1 MDRRRVQTRGA
12 GRRAAVSDRLPVVL
26 DVDTGTDDA
35 LALAYAVAS
44 PRIEL
49 VAVTTVAGN
58 VDVGKTTANTLAVL
72 DWLGAGDVPVHRG
85 ASRPLARPHRDASYF
100 HDEGGLGG
108 ARLPKS
114 TRSIGADKGPA
125 ALIRLARQRPGELT
139 LVALGPLTNLAIALN
154 VEPELPDLLKS
165 VVVMGG
171 AYTVPG
177 NTTPA
182 AEFNILVD
190 PEAADQVFRAPF
202 PHLTAVGLDVTEQVA
217 LTRDDWDAVN
227 EASSLPRPASL
238 LREVGRSAFSTLGH
252 DRFSLHDP
260 LSVAVA
266 IDPTLIAVRD
276 LAIAVNTVEPEL
288 GRTRITGPGNIRV
301 AESVDAQRALADFRR
316 TVGLPTS
323 KNGNMRIDLN

>member
-1 MDRRRVQTRGA
+1 MTEQV
-12 GRRAAVSDRLPVVL
+12 PVIL

-35 LALAYAVAS
+35 LALGYAVAS

-58 VDVGKTTANTLAVL
+58 VGVEKTTANTLAVL

-85 ASRPLARPHRDASYF
+85 ASRPLVRPHRDAVYF

-108 ARLPKS
+108 AQLPPS
-114 TRSIGADKGPA
+114 TRSVGADRGPA
-125 ALIRLARQRPGELT
+125 ALIRLARLRPREVT
-139 LVALGPLTNLAIALN
+139 LVTLGPLTNLAIALN
-154 VEPELPDLLKS
+154 VEPNLPELLKS

-171 AYTVPG
+171 AYSVPG

-190 PEAADQVFRAPF
+190 PEAAEQVFTARF
-202 PHLTAVGLDVTEQVA
+202 PNLTTVGLDVTERVA

-227 EASSLPRPASL
+227 AASTIPPPATL
-238 LREVGRSAFSTLGH
+238 LREVGKFAFSRLG
-252 DRFSLHDP
+252 REQFSLHDP

-266 IDPTLIAVRD
+266 IDPTLIDVRELAV
-276 LAIAVNTVEPEL
+276 AIDFVEPER
-288 GRTRITGPGNIRV
+288 GRTRIVGPGSVRV
-301 AESVDAQRALADFRR
+301 ATSVDAQRALEEFRR
-316 TVGLPTS
+316 TVGLPTARH
-323 KNGNMRIDLN
+323 GDMRIAVS

>member
-1 MDRRRVQTRGA
+1 M
-12 GRRAAVSDRLPVVL
+12 SERLPVVL

-35 LALAYAVAS
+35 LAMAYAVAS

-49 VAVTTVAGN
+49 IAVTTVAGN
-58 VDVGKTTANTLAVL
+58 VDVARTTANTLSVL

-108 ARLPKS
+108 ARLPNS
-114 TRSIGADKGPA
+114 TRSIGVDKGPA

-154 VEPELPDLLKS
+154 VEPELPELLKS

-177 NTTPA
+177 NTTPT

-190 PEAADQVFRAPF
+190 PEAADQIFKAPF
-202 PHLTAVGLDVTEQVA
+202 PHLTAVGLDVTQQVE
-217 LTRDDWDAVN
+217 LTRDDWNAVN
-227 EASSLPRPASL
+227 EASSLPRQAIL
-238 LREVGRSAFSTLGH
+238 LREVGRSAFSTLGQ

-266 IDPTLIAVRD
+266 IDPTLIAVNE
-276 LAIAVNTVEPEL
+276 LAIAVDTVEPEL
-288 GRTRITGPGNIRV
+288 GRTRIAGPGTIRV
-301 AESVDAQRALADFRR
+301 ATSVDAQRALEDFRR
-316 TVGLPTS
+316 TLGLPTS
-323 KNGNMRIDLN
+323 RNRDRRIDLG

>member
-1 MDRRRVQTRGA
+1 MSG
-12 GRRAAVSDRLPVVL
+12 RLPVVL

-44 PRIEL
+44 PGIEL
-49 VAVTTVAGN
+49 IAVTTVAGN
-58 VDVGKTTANTLAVL
+58 VDVTKTTANTLSVL
-72 DWLGAGDVPVHRG
+72 DWLGAAHVPVHRG
-85 ASRPLARPHRDASYF
+85 ASRPLVRPHRDASYF

-108 ARLPKS
+108 AQLPTS
-114 TRSIGADKGPA
+114 TRPVGADKGPA

-154 VEPELPDLLKS
+154 VQPDLPELLNS

-190 PEAADQVFRAPF
+190 PEAADQVFSAPF
-202 PHLTAVGLDVTEQVA
+202 SNLTAVGLDVTEQVV

-227 EASSLPRPASL
+227 QAASLPRPVNL
-238 LREVGRSAFSTLGH
+238 FREVGRTAFAKQGLVQ
-252 DRFSLHDP
+252 FALHDP

-266 IDPTLIAVRD
+266 ISPNLIGIRALEIAVE
-276 LAIAVNTVEPEL
+276 TGEPEL
-288 GRTRITGPGNIRV
+288 GRTRIAGPGNVRV
-301 AESVDAQRALADFRR
+301 AVSVDSQRALDDFRQ
-316 TVGLPTS
+316 TLGLPATRNLGKS
-323 KNGNMRIDLN
+323 IDVG

>member
-1 MDRRRVQTRGA
+1 VTERVP
-12 GRRAAVSDRLPVVL
+12 LIL

-44 PRIEL
+44 PSVDL

-58 VDVGKTTANTLAVL
+58 VDIEKTTANTLSVL

-85 ASRPLARPHRDASYF
+85 ASRPLVRPHRDAVYF

-108 ARLPKS
+108 AQLPPS
-114 TRSIGADKGPA
+114 RRSVGADRGPA
-125 ALIRLARQRPGELT
+125 AVIRLARLRPGELT
-139 LVALGPLTNLAIALN
+139 LVTLGPLTNLAIALN
-154 VEPELPDLLKS
+154 VEPALPELLKS

-190 PEAADQVFRAPF
+190 PEAAEQVFSAPF
-202 PHLTAVGLDVTEQVA
+202 PNLTAAGLDVTERVA
-217 LTRDDWDAVN
+217 LTRDDWDSVN
-227 EASSLPRPASL
+227 AASSLPPSASL
-238 LREVGRSAFSTLGH
+238 LREVGRFAFSRLGR
-252 DRFSLHDP
+252 DQFSLHDP

-266 IDPTLIAVRD
+266 IDPTLIDVRE
-276 LAIAVNTVEPEL
+276 LAIAVDTVEPER
-288 GRTRITGPGNIRV
+288 GRTRIVGPGTVRV
-301 AESVDAQRALADFRR
+301 AASVDAQRALEEFRR
-316 TVGLPTS
+316 TVGLPS
-323 KNGNMRIDLN
+323 SRRGDMRIGVG

>member
-1 MDRRRVQTRGA
+1 VTEQ
-12 GRRAAVSDRLPVVL
+12 VPVIL

-35 LALAYAVAS
+35 LALGYAVAS

-58 VDVGKTTANTLAVL
+58 VGVEKTTANTLAVL

-85 ASRPLARPHRDASYF
+85 ASRPLVRPHRDAVYF

-108 ARLPKS
+108 AQLLPS
-114 TRSIGADKGPA
+114 TRSVGADRGPA
-125 ALIRLARQRPGELT
+125 ALIRLARLRPRELT
-139 LVALGPLTNLAIALN
+139 LVTLGPLTNLAIALN
-154 VEPELPDLLKS
+154 VEPNLPELLKS

-171 AYTVPG
+171 AYSVPG

-190 PEAADQVFRAPF
+190 PEAAEQVFTARF
-202 PHLTAVGLDVTEQVA
+202 PTLTTVGLDVTERVA

-227 EASSLPRPASL
+227 AASTIPPPATL
-238 LREVGRSAFSTLGH
+238 LREVGKFAFSRLG
-252 DRFSLHDP
+252 REQFSLHDP

-266 IDPTLIAVRD
+266 IDPTLIDVRELAV
-276 LAIAVNTVEPEL
+276 AIDFVEPER
-288 GRTRITGPGNIRV
+288 GRTRIVGPGSVRV
-301 AESVDAQRALADFRR
+301 ATSVDAQRALEEFRR
-316 TVGLPTS
+316 TVGLPTARH
-323 KNGNMRIDLN
+323 GDMRIAVS

>member
-1 MDRRRVQTRGA
+1 
-12 GRRAAVSDRLPVVL
+12 VSERLPIVL
-26 DVDTGTDDA
+26 DVDTGIDDA
-35 LALAYAVAS
+35 LALAYAVTS
-44 PRIEL
+44 PMIEL
-49 VAVTTVAGN
+49 IAVTTVAGN
-58 VDVGKTTANTLAVL
+58 VDVAKTTANTLSVL
-72 DWLGAGDVPVHRG
+72 DWLGAGHVPVHRG

-125 ALIRLARQRPGELT
+125 ALIRLVRQRPGELI

-154 VEPELPDLLKS
+154 VEPELPELLKS

-177 NTTPA
+177 NMTPA
-182 AEFNILVD
+182 AEFNVLVD

-202 PHLTAVGLDVTEQVA
+202 PHLTAVGLDVTERVA

-227 EASSLPRPASL
+227 EASSLSRPANL
-238 LREVGRSAFSTLGH
+238 LREVGRSAFSKLGQ

-266 IDPTLIAVRD
+266 VDPTLIAVRE
-276 LAIAVNTVEPEL
+276 LEIAVDTVEPEL

-301 AESVDAQRALADFRR
+301 AEFVDAQRALADFRR

-323 KNGNMRIDLN
+323 KKGKTRLDLN

>member
-1 MDRRRVQTRGA
+1 VSERV
-12 GRRAAVSDRLPVVL
+12 PVVL

-35 LALAYAVAS
+35 LALAYAIAS

-58 VDVGKTTANTLAVL
+58 VDLEKTTANTLSVL
-72 DWLGAGDVPVHRG
+72 DWLGAGAVPVHRG
-85 ASRPLARPHRDASYF
+85 ASRPLVRPHRDAIYF

-108 ARLPKS
+108 ARLPAS
-114 TRSIGADKGPA
+114 SRSIGADRGPA

-154 VEPELPDLLKS
+154 VEPRLPELLKAL
-165 VVVMGG
+165 VIMGG

-177 NTTPA
+177 NTTPE

-190 PEAADQVFRAPF
+190 PEAADQVFTAPF
-202 PHLTAVGLDVTEQVA
+202 SNITAVGLDVTEQVA

-227 EASSLPRPASL
+227 TGSSLPRTATL
-238 LREVGRSAFSTLGH
+238 LREVGGSAFSKLGR
-252 DRFSLHDP
+252 DKFALHDP

-266 IDPTLIAVRD
+266 IDPTLIAVRE
-276 LAIAVNTVEPEL
+276 LAIAVDTVDPEL
-288 GRTRITGPGNIRV
+288 GRTRITGPGTVRV
-301 AESVDAQRALADFRR
+301 AASVESVRALEDFRR
-316 TVGLPTS
+316 TVGLP
-323 KNGNMRIDLN
+323 LA

>member
-1 MDRRRVQTRGA
+1 MTEQV
-12 GRRAAVSDRLPVVL
+12 PVIL

-35 LALAYAVAS
+35 LALGYAVAS

-58 VDVGKTTANTLAVL
+58 VGVEKTTANTLAVL

-85 ASRPLARPHRDASYF
+85 ASRPLVRPHRDAVYF

-108 ARLPKS
+108 AQLPPS
-114 TRSIGADKGPA
+114 TRSVGADRGPA
-125 ALIRLARQRPGELT
+125 ALIRLARLRPRELT
-139 LVALGPLTNLAIALN
+139 LVTLGPLTNLAIALN
-154 VEPELPDLLKS
+154 VEPNLPELLKS

-171 AYTVPG
+171 AYSVPG

-190 PEAADQVFRAPF
+190 PEAAEQVFTARF
-202 PHLTAVGLDVTEQVA
+202 PTLTTVGLDVTERVA

-227 EASSLPRPASL
+227 AASTIPPPATL
-238 LREVGRSAFSTLGH
+238 LREVGKFAFSRLG
-252 DRFSLHDP
+252 REQFSLHDP

-266 IDPTLIAVRD
+266 IDPTLIDVRELAV
-276 LAIAVNTVEPEL
+276 AIDFVEPER
-288 GRTRITGPGNIRV
+288 GRTRIVGPGSVRV
-301 AESVDAQRALADFRR
+301 ATSVDAQRALEEFRR
-316 TVGLPTS
+316 TVGLPTARH
-323 KNGNMRIDLN
+323 GDMRIAVS

>member
-1 MDRRRVQTRGA
+1 MVSGRV
-12 GRRAAVSDRLPVVL
+12 PVIL

-44 PRIEL
+44 PSIDL

-58 VDVGKTTANTLAVL
+58 VGVEKTTANTLAVL
-72 DWLGAGDVPVHRG
+72 DWIGAAEVAVHRG
-85 ASRPLARPHRDASYF
+85 ASRPLVRPHRDAIYF

-108 ARLPKS
+108 AQLPPS
-114 TRSIGADKGPA
+114 TRSVGADKGPA

-139 LVALGPLTNLAIALN
+139 LVTLGPLTNLAIALN
-154 VEPELPDLLKS
+154 VEPALPDLLKC

-190 PEAADQVFRAPF
+190 PEAAEQVFTAPF
-202 PHLTAVGLDVTEQVA
+202 PNLTAVGLDVTEQVA
-217 LTRDDWDAVN
+217 LTRDHWDAVN
-227 EASSLPRPASL
+227 AASSLPPTASL
-238 LREVGRSAFSTLGH
+238 LREVGRFAFSRLG
-252 DRFSLHDP
+252 RRQFPLHDP

-266 IDPTLIAVRD
+266 IDPTLIDSRQS
-276 LAIAVNTVEPEL
+276 AISVDTIEPER
-288 GRTRITGPGNIRV
+288 GRTRIVGPGTVYV
-301 AESVDAQRALADFRR
+301 ATSVDAKRALEDFRR

-323 KNGNMRIDLN
+323 DHADA